1 MKRIGD
7 LFEKIVSVENI
18 LLAHKN
24 AKKGKAH
31 YKDVKR
37 FDSRP
42 YHYARRIRNLLISGE
57 YKPSAYI
64 KMTVCDRGKPRD
76 ILKTGYFPDRIIHH
90 AIMQV
95 VQPILESVY
104 IKDTYQSIK
113 GRGSHKALE
122 RINGWMKD
130 EKATRYC
137 LKMDIRKFYPSIDNE
152 TPKALL
158 RKKIKC
164 QKTLI
169 LLDTLVDSTDGLP
182 IGNYT
187 SQTLANY
194 YLAFFDHFVK
204 EQLASKYYV
213 RYADDI
219 VIFSESKDE
228 LNSKFLKIKE
238 YLSGLKLEIKGNWQV
253 FEVRGRGLD
262 FLGYRMFG
270 GYTLLRKSVA
280 TKIKRA
286 FKLPIV
292 SMNDINRLMS
302 YMGWMKWAD
311 SYNLLRRLLSGN
323 IASKVAYVC
332 AKAKKRNPLRNLFI
346 VPKQRKHNIQLTLF

>member
-37 FDSRP
+37 FESRP

-122 RINGWMKD
+122 RINQWMKD
-130 EKATRYC
+130 ERATRYC
-137 LKMDIRKFYPSIDNE
+137 LKMDIRKFYPSVDNE
-152 TPKALL
+152 TLKALL

-164 QKTLI
+164 QKTLA
-169 LLDTLVDSTDGLP
+169 LLDTLVDSTNGLP

-194 YLAFFDHFVK
+194 YLAFFDHFIK

-219 VIFSESKDE
+219 VIFGESKDE
-228 LNSKFLKIKE
+228 LHSKFLKIKE
-238 YLSGLKLEIKGNWQV
+238 YLGSLKLEIKGNWQV

-286 FKLPIV
+286 FKLPIAR
-292 SMNDINRLMS
+292 MNDISRLMS

-311 SYNLLRRLLSGN
+311 SYNLLRRILTSN
-323 IASKVAYVC
+323 IRRQVEAVC
-332 AKAKKRNPLRNLFI
+332 SFFKKRNPLRHIYMTNKI
-346 VPKQRKHNIQLTLF
+346 VKRNIQLTLF